1 MKLPPHILPTLNELS
16 AQPKFADTVGFY
28 VPHRGM
34 EDGAGIYLP
43 LPRAPNKS
51 GAFKVDTRRAFVVLI
66 SIGFESL
73 VRRTKPCAQHCTN
86 LCSMEI
92 R

>member
-16 AQPKFADTVGFY
+16 AKPKFADTVGFY

-43 LPRAPNKS
+43 LPKRAAPNKS
-51 GAFKVDTRRAFVVLI
+51 GGPFKGELEGAESEQRRGRYV
-66 SIGFESL
+66 
-73 VRRTKPCAQHCTN
+73 
-86 LCSMEI
+86 
-92 R
+92 

>member
-16 AQPKFADTVGFY
+16 AKPKFADTVGFY

-43 LPRAPNKS
+43 LPKRAPNKS
-51 GAFKVDTRRAFVVLI
+51 GPFKA
-66 SIGFESL
+66 SGEMEGEESEERSGEDSRH
-73 VRRTKPCAQHCTN
+73 V
-86 LCSMEI
+86 
-92 R
+92 

>member
-16 AQPKFADTVGFY
+16 AKPKFADTVGFY

-51 GAFKVDTRRAFVVLI
+51 GPFKADGEMQGAGSSESEKRSGEESRDGGVV
-66 SIGFESL
+66 
-73 VRRTKPCAQHCTN
+73 
-86 LCSMEI
+86 
-92 R
+92 

>member
-16 AQPKFADTVGFY
+16 AKPKFADTVGFY

-51 GAFKVDTRRAFVVLI
+51 GPFKAEGEMQGAGSSESEERSGEESRDGGVV
-66 SIGFESL
+66 
-73 VRRTKPCAQHCTN
+73 
-86 LCSMEI
+86 
-92 R
+92 